1 MSRGLASGITSQLAS
16 GKFSMAHLIAI
27 ETNESPYSPSDE
39 AGNYLYTDAPV
50 DIQNKLDATVEK
62 FLYRLGTTE
71 QSNIGTM
78 SEKTKYG
85 VIQQFVEQVKVGFV
99 CDKYQY
105 DAYGGTA
112 DFGNVFPSGTTVTA
126 IGDIT
131 YPSSGLSALSITFSE
146 DALRSASRERV
157 YYEGTSALSY
167 TYKANGFLTG
177 IGSIS
182 EGSNINTGSLSIRIS
197 SVNQTV
203 VSDLLDNGHLNRKVK
218 ISRAFLDSDYQLIT
232 NAVFKVYSGRI
243 DGLTLTDTGG
253 TSMMEIS
260 VANHWADFERISGR
274 QTNNSSQKHHFDGDL
289 SMEFAP
295 QTGKKLVWGDITA
308 EEAEKL

>member
-27 ETNESPYSPSDE
+27 ETNESPYTTTDE

-50 DIQNKLDATVEK
+50 DIQNKVEGKPEK
-62 FLYRLGTTE
+62 FLYRLYTTAE
-71 QSNIGTM
+71 SKTATM

-85 VIQQFVEQVKVGFV
+85 VIPQFKEQVKVGFV
-99 CDKYQY
+99 CDEYWY
-105 DAYGGTA
+105 EEYCGSTDL
-112 DFGNVFPSGTTVTA
+112 GNVFPSGNTVTA

-146 DALRSASRERV
+146 KALRTTTREPV
-157 YYEGTSALSY
+157 YYEGTNDLSF

-177 IGSIS
+177 IASIN
-182 EGSNINTGSLSIRIS
+182 EGSNLNTGSLTIGIS
-197 SVNQTV
+197 TVNQTV

-218 ISRAFLDSDYQLIT
+218 ISKAFLDSDYQLIT
-232 NAVFKVYSGRI
+232 DAIFKVYSGRI
-243 DGLTLTDTGG
+243 DGLTLTDTSGI
-253 TSMMEIS
+253 SMMEIS

-274 QTNNSSQKHHFDGDL
+274 QTNNSSQKHHFAGDS

-295 QTGKKLVWGDITA
+295 QTGKKLVWGDITS

>member
-27 ETNESPYSPSDE
+27 ETNESPYTTTDE

-50 DIQNKLDATVEK
+50 DIQNKVEGKPEK
-62 FLYRLGTTE
+62 FLYRLYTTAE
-71 QSNIGTM
+71 SKTATM

-85 VIQQFVEQVKVGFV
+85 VIPQFKEQVKVGFV
-99 CDKYQY
+99 CDEYWY
-105 DAYGGTA
+105 EEYCGSTDL
-112 DFGNVFPSGTTVTA
+112 GNVFPSGNTVTA

-146 DALRSASRERV
+146 KALRTTTREPV
-157 YYEGTSALSY
+157 YYEGTNELSY
-167 TYKANGFLTG
+167 TYKANGFISG
-177 IGSIS
+177 INSVN
-182 EGSNINTGSLSIRIS
+182 EGSNLNTGSLTIGIS
-197 SVNQTV
+197 TVNQTV

-232 NAVFKVYSGRI
+232 DAIFKVYSGRI
-243 DGLTLTDTGG
+243 DGLTLSETGDI
-253 TSMMEIS
+253 SMMEIS

-274 QTNNSSQKHHFDGDL
+274 QTNNSSQKHHFANDL

-295 QTGKKLVWGDITA
+295 QTGKKLVWGDITS